1 VCFCVNDNTDRST
14 RGRMHGKN
22 MDNKRFYPFVNRN
35 DKTYKPLNN
44 KHFKPLNYENKNQKL
59 FAAG

>member
-1 VCFCVNDNTDRST
+1 
-14 RGRMHGKN
+14 MHGKN